1 MYKYLV
7 IKVEIV
13 TLMTTALVIFRCFV
27 HRLLCALRHSPKKR
41 TVLPAAA
48 LAVTLIMTFAVAG
61 GLGGI
66 GAATPHASQP
76 WQAGEQNPISYLPAG
91 DAWQIPDLAISA
103 LLPRYASAQVQDDT
117 PPTFVSSE
125 LDSETGALTITFS
138 EDIDATP
145 NTRIDPGKIHIRES
159 NHRTGG
165 VTLTAA
171 ELVTTADGAT
181 ISFTLNVAHLLTVA
195 ELDDPKLAIDLGA
208 VQDTSGNIIEGAFDV
223 SAAAH
228 VRKHSVKSEVSA
240 PTDVEFSND
249 GTKMFVVD
257 DNGGAVIPYALDKAF
272 NLTNV
277 SPLNDTFS
285 LSPHNPDPQ
294 SLEFS
299 NDGTKMFV
307 VGTSGNVTGYA
318 LSTAFDVSTATY
330 VSTFNVK
337 SVDALPQG
345 LAFSN
350 DGTKMFIVGKIDK
363 HVHGYTLFTAF
374 DVSTAVPAESF
385 SVRSQAPDPFDA
397 EFSND
402 GTKMFV
408 IDKERDDVHEYTLS
422 TAFDV
427 STTTPAD
434 AFSVASEGASPRGV
448 AFSNDGTKM
457 FVVGSS
463 SLSVNEYA
471 LSSTYPLDVVSNTV
485 PAEDHFVTTW
495 STDAANG
502 DVTIPV
508 YSGPTYYYTVIWGD
522 GTNSTGVTGDA
533 THTYVEAGD
542 YQVRIYGTF
551 PGIHLNGHGHASKLA
566 SIDQWGSSRWVSME
580 SAFSGAS
587 SMEYAATD
595 APDLSGVTNMNS
607 TFSGA
612 STFNGDLSDWNVLQ
626 VTDMSYMFANAG
638 DFDGNISN
646 WNVSQ
651 VTDMSYM
658 FISARTFDGNISNWN
673 VSQVTDMSNM
683 FSSASNFN
691 QPLNGWDVSAVTTM
705 SHMFF
710 SASAFDLPLNDWNV
724 SSVTDMSNMFYFAFN
739 FNKPLNNW
747 NVSAVTTM
755 SNMFGNAIA
764 FEQNL
769 GNWYVVANDTSI
781 ARDDVPGV
789 VAELSAQNARLDG
802 HSPTYGKGTG
812 SDWEYFEITGDDG
825 NLLNMTSVDTKGT
838 YYVNVTASSPNIFG
852 NDNSWHTVKITVIGD
867 TGPPVPVLTTDA
879 VMPTDDDSITVSVDF
894 GKAINA
900 TTFAISDLFVTGGTA
915 SDLTHLSDNRTFT
928 FTLTP
933 DTAGQVDIYIPAGS
947 ITDLAGN
954 ANAISN
960 TLQIAIA
967 PGLEWFVTTWN
978 TGTDGEG
985 VTLPLDGTGITIDWG
1000 DGNISTGI
1008 SVTET
1013 HIYADAGNHTVSIS
1027 GGLERII
1034 LNNTASASKLI
1045 SIDQWG
1051 STQWTSMKDAF
1062 NGAANM
1068 VYKATDVPDLLG
1080 VQDMSGMFENASSF
1094 NGTIGSW
1101 NVSQVTDMS
1110 SMFSGASAFNQPL
1123 NGWNVL
1129 QVTDMGSMFSGA
1141 SKFNQL
1147 LNGWNVSQVTDMS
1160 SMFSGASAFNQPL
1173 NGWNVSQ
1180 VTDMGSMFSG
1190 ASEFNQLLN
1199 GWNVSQVTDMSS
1211 MFSGASSLHQNLG
1224 PWYITLDSTT
1234 IARSS
1239 VPNVV
1244 DTISPQNSYLNRT
1257 APGYAIGTGGD
1268 SGLFEIV
1275 NGDQLNMA
1283 SVGPKSAYT
1292 VNVTASGG
1300 ALGAGNHYRMVDI
1313 TVTGTRDSTG
1323 DFVTT
1328 WRTYGN
1334 DEMVTIP
1341 VYSGLT
1347 YDYTVIWGDG
1357 SADTG
1362 VIGVATHT
1370 YAVEG
1375 DHKVS
1380 IYGTFPGIHLD
1391 DHGDAYKLVLIDQ
1404 WGSNRWAS
1412 MESAFKG
1419 ASDMRYEATDA
1430 PDLSGV
1436 TDMNS
1441 MFSGARTFD
1450 GDLSNWDVS
1459 QATDMNHMFHD
1470 AATFNGDISS
1480 WNVSQVINMNRML
1493 SGAAAFDRPLSDW
1506 NVSQV
1511 TDMGDMF
1518 SYAAAFDRPLSD
1530 WDVSSVTDMS
1540 FMFYSA
1546 ASFNSDLSRWNVSA
1560 VTDMSD
1566 MFDGAN
1572 AFGQN
1577 LGNWYV
1583 VANATSVARDDVPG
1597 VVAELSAQNAQLD
1610 VYSLTYGNGTGGD
1623 WEYFEITGDDGN
1635 LLNMTSAST
1644 KGTYYVN
1651 VTAGGTGVFSDGNN
1665 WRVLEITVI
1674 GQANTVPSVNAGP
1687 DQTVGEGDT
1696 VTLSGTATYPDED
1709 DSGVSYTW
1717 SAPSD
1722 SEITFDDSASAS
1734 TTFTAPAV
1742 TADTTFTLTLTASD
1756 GTDPGTD
1763 TVDVTVKDT
1772 SGAFITTWSTGNI
1785 GGTVSIPVYSD
1796 PDLTYD
1802 YTVIWGDGSADT
1814 GVTGVATHTYAVAG
1828 DHKVSIYGTFPGIHL
1843 DGHVDASN
1851 LASIDQWG
1859 SNRWASMESAF
1870 KGASDMRYEATD
1882 APDLSGVTDMNS
1894 MFSGARTF
1902 DGDLSNWNVSQVTDM
1917 NHMFHNAATFNGD
1930 ISPWNVSQVNDMNSM
1945 FSGAASFNDDI
1956 SSWSVLQVT
1965 DMGNMF
1971 NKASAFDRPLNDW
1984 DVSSV
1989 TDMSGM
1995 FSAAESFNSDLSSW
2009 NVSAVTDMSA
2019 MFDGA
2024 NAFEQN
2030 LGNWYVVANA
2040 TSIAR
2045 DDVPGVV
2052 AELSTQNAQLDVYS
2066 LTYGN
2071 GTGGDWE
2078 YFEITGDDGNLL
2090 NMTSASTKG
2099 TYYVNVTAG
2108 GTGVFSDGNN
2118 WRVLEITVIGQANT
2132 VPSVNAGPDQTV
2144 GEGDTVTLSGTATY
2158 PDEDDSGVSYTWSAP
2173 SDSEITFDDS
2183 ASASTTFTA
2192 PAVTADTTFTL
2203 TLTAFNGTTS
2213 GEDMVDVTVKE
2224 TSEAFITTWRIN
2236 AGDILAIPV
2245 HSDPNLAYDYTV
2257 IWGDGSINTG
2267 VTSYIDHT
2275 YAAAGSYK
2283 VSIYGT
2289 FPRIHLDAY
2298 GDAYK
2303 LVSIDQWGSNR
2314 WASME
2319 SAFKG
2324 ASDMRYEATDA
2335 PDLSGVTDMNSMFSG
2350 ARTFDGDLSGWDVS
2364 GVTDMANMFLDTRA
2378 FDGDLSGWNV
2388 SSVTDMSY
2396 MFHRATAFDQDLNNW
2411 NVSSVT
2417 NMSNMFRSA
2426 SDFNRDLNNWNVS
2439 SVTDMSRMFQNAHD
2453 FNDDISSWNV
2463 SKVTDMS
2470 RMFQGATAFNDDI
2483 SGWNVSKV
2491 TDMSSM
2497 FQDATA
2503 FSHDLNSWNTSS
2515 VTNMSYMF
2523 NKASAFNGNISSWDV
2538 SSVTTTSS
2546 MFFVSR
2552 TFNQDLNSWNV
2563 SSVTDMSRMFQG
2575 AYVFNGDIS
2584 SWNVSK
2590 VTYMSNMFL
2599 NAHVFN
2605 GTLSSWNVSSV
2616 TDMSQ
2621 MFLNARAFNQDLNSW
2636 NVSSVTTMP
2645 QMFQGTRVFNGDI
2658 SDWNVSSVLDM
2669 SQMFDSA
2676 DSFEQ
2681 NLGNWYVVANATSIA
2696 SADIPG
2702 VVAEISAQNSKLD
2715 EHAPTYRI
2723 VGNPDSEFFEIVGG
2737 NQLNMTS
2744 AGAKSS
2750 YMVNVTASGLNVFE
2764 DGNNWRVL
2772 EITVIGQANVA
2783 PALDFIG
2790 TQGGY
2795 ELSLIT
2801 FTANATDGNS
2811 GDTLTFSLDAGAP
2824 EGASMNSTTG
2834 VFTWTPT
2841 ETQDGLH
2848 TITVRVRD
2856 GASADAAVVLNVTV
2870 SEANTNP
2877 VLESIDP
2884 QSVNR
2889 PLELTFTAS
2898 ATDDDVIGGKADALT
2913 FSLDTGAPEGA
2924 SMNST
2929 SGVFTWTPAANHVGN
2944 HTVTVRVSDN
2954 LNATNSKDVLITVTE
2969 SNVAPALDFIGTQ
2982 GGYELSLITF
2992 TANATDG
2999 NSGDTLTFSLDAG
3012 APEGASMNSTTGVFT
3027 WTPTE
3032 TQDGLHTITVRVRD
3046 GASADAAVDVT
3057 VTVSEVNA
3065 LPTAEAGTYSPHGE
3079 GMTVTLSSSGST
3091 DLDIINHAP
3100 DSLTYLWHQTGSG
3113 RTVTLSGAN
3122 TTSPTFESLTVFQ
3135 NTTLTFELTVT
3146 DGAGTTGTDTATVLI
3161 TDDVNE
3167 LPDAEAG
3174 LDKTVDERVIIVTLN
3189 GTGSHD
3195 DNPADSLSY
3204 RWSQTGGTP
3213 AVVLLNNNTDRASF
3227 ETPAVAADQSL
3238 RFTLNVTDSRGGSD
3252 TDEVVITVLDSASN
3266 APVADIAGGSMDV
3279 DENTPVTLNGSGSYD
3294 PNGDAL
3300 TYRWSQTGGTPDVGL
3315 SPANDTASFTTPVVK
3330 QDTQLTF
3337 TLTVNDGNEE
3347 GDASVTITVNNNES
3361 DYPVA
3366 VVTGPLEADEN
3377 SIITLNGLRSSDPN
3391 GDTLTYLWTAP
3402 QGITLSNATAPA
3414 PTFTAPQVV
3423 QPEDLEFELTVRD
3436 TDGNQN
3442 GATLA
3447 VRVLNSVNE
3456 PPDAVV
3462 TGPPDVGENVII
3474 TLNGS
3479 NSTDPNG
3486 DDLSYEWEYL
3496 TGTPVLALSGVN
3508 TSSLEFETPNVHGTV
3523 DLEFR
3528 LTVTDLHG
3536 DSDTADLTVTLQ
3548 DNLSNIPVSV
3558 PGSNMTVAN
3567 GALVVLNGSRSYDP
3581 NDDAISYK
3589 WAQIR
3594 GPDVALLNPDF
3605 AVTKFQAPNVRTDA
3619 TMEFSLKVTDVDG
3632 SSVDT
3637 VSVAVQN
3644 LQPSTSSSSRSSA
3657 PPPAITLGS
3666 QGHPDTPGTIPS
3678 GPLQP
3683 VPADNTSAFP
3693 LVIDG
3698 NGYALHSDTIT
3709 IVPTSVTAGRPV
3721 TITATIYDPLP
3732 ILYFGI
3738 YLHLPGQ
3745 TISYL
3750 QSDTQVEYNS
3760 GKIRVTDPGGLLR
3773 DTSITISGD
3782 PDNPSKK
3789 IVTLTSTFT
3798 ESMGNTNMVIRTWN
3812 TDRQS
3817 SEVRIFNALAVVVP
3831 DAADPEPDA
3840 ADPEPDTVD
3849 SEHVLI
3855 PGTADPDPAAD
3866 SETAGHHTLA
3876 IRMWSGFE
3884 PESITDDQLL
3894 DSLGLDYR
3902 GANIPDWVM
3911 TELGPLVVKKWITLD
3926 EFMTALQYVLE
3937 HNT

>member
-13 TLMTTALVIFRCFV
+13 TLMTTAPVIFRCFV
-27 HRLLCALRHSPKKR
+27 HRSLCTLRHSPKKR
-41 TVLPAAA
+41 TVLPATA
-48 LAVTLIMTFAVAG
+48 LVATLIMMFAVAG

-76 WQAGEQNPISYLPAG
+76 WQAGEQNPMLYLPAG
-91 DAWQIPDLAISA
+91 DAWPIPDLAISA

-145 NTRIDPGKIHIRES
+145 NTRIDPDKIHIRES
-159 NHRTGG
+159 NHHTGG

-181 ISFTLNVAHLLTVA
+181 ISFTLNVVQLLIVA

-208 VQDTSGNIIEGAFDV
+208 VQDPSGNIIEGAFDV

-228 VRKHSVKSEVSA
+228 VRKYSVKSEVSA

-350 DGTKMFIVGKIDK
+350 NGTKMFIVGKIDK

-374 DVSTAVPAESF
+374 DVSTAVLAESF
-385 SVRSQAPDPFDA
+385 SVRSQAPDPFDV

-427 STTTPAD
+427 STATPAD

-508 YSGPTYYYTVIWGD
+508 YSGQTYYYTVIWGD
-522 GTNSTGVTGDA
+522 DTNSTGVTGDA
-533 THTYVEAGD
+533 SHTYAEAGNH
-542 YQVRIYGTF
+542 QVRIYGTF
-551 PGIHLNGHGHASKLA
+551 PGIHLDGHGHASKLA

-595 APDLSGVTNMNS
+595 APDLSGVT
-607 TFSGA
+607 
-612 STFNGDLSDWNVLQ
+612 
-626 VTDMSYMFANAG
+626 DMSSMFAG
-638 DFDGNISN
+638 
-646 WNVSQ
+646 
-651 VTDMSYM
+651 
-658 FISARTFDGNISNWN
+658 ARTFDGNISNWN
-673 VSQVTDMSNM
+673 VSQVTDMSSMFAGARTFDGNISNWNVSQVTDMSSMFAGAGAFDGNISNWNVSQVTDMSYM

-705 SHMFF
+705 SSMFSSTPF
-710 SASAFDLPLNDWNV
+710 NQHLNDWNV
-724 SSVTDMSNMFYFAFN
+724 SSVTDMSDMFYFDFN
-739 FNKPLNNW
+739 FDKPLNNW
-747 NVSAVTTM
+747 NVSAVTDM
-755 SNMFGNAIA
+755 SNMFKFAIG
-764 FEQNL
+764 FDQNL
-769 GNWYVVANDTSI
+769 GNWYVVANATSI

-812 SDWEYFEITGDDG
+812 SDWEYFEITGDDD
-825 NLLNMTSVDTKGT
+825 NLLNMTSADTKGT

-879 VMPTDDDSITVSVDF
+879 VMPTDDDSVTVSVDF

-900 TTFAISDLFVTGGTA
+900 ATFAVSDLFVTGGTA
-915 SDLTHLSDNRTFT
+915 SDLVHLSDNRTFA

-933 DTAGQVDIYIPAGS
+933 DTAGQITVYIPAGS
-947 ITDLAGN
+947 ITDLAAN

-978 TGTDGEG
+978 TGTGSETI
-985 VTLPLDGTGITIDWG
+985 TLPLDGTGITIDWG
-1000 DGNISTGI
+1000 DGDTATGI

-1045 SIDQWG
+1045 SIDRWG

-1068 VYKATDVPDLLG
+1068 VYKATDVPDLSG

-1110 SMFSGASAFNQPL
+1110 YMFSGASAFNQPL

-1129 QVTDMGSMFSGA
+1129 QVTDMSSMFSGA

-1160 SMFSGASAFNQPL
+1160 SMFSGASTFNQPLNGWNVLQVTDMSSMFSGASKFNQPL

-1180 VTDMGSMFSG
+1180 V
-1190 ASEFNQLLN
+1190 A
-1199 GWNVSQVTDMSS
+1199 DMSS
-1211 MFSGASSLHQNLG
+1211 MLSSASSFHQNLG

-1239 VPNVV
+1239 VPNVAG
-1244 DTISPQNSYLNRT
+1244 TISPQNSYLNRT

-1334 DEMVTIP
+1334 NEMVTIP

-1362 VIGVATHT
+1362 VAGVATHT
-1370 YAVEG
+1370 YAVAG

-1412 MESAFKG
+1412 MESAFKD
-1419 ASDMRYEATDA
+1419 ASNMRYEATDA
-1430 PDLSGV
+1430 PDLSEV

-1441 MFSGARTFD
+1441 MFSDARTFD

-1459 QATDMNHMFHD
+1459 QVTDMNHMFHNAD
-1470 AATFNGDISS
+1470 TFNGDISS
-1480 WNVSQVINMNRML
+1480 WNVSQVINMNRMF
-1493 SGAAAFDRPLSDW
+1493 SGAAAFDWPLSDW

-1518 SYAAAFDRPLSD
+1518 SNAAAFDRPLSD

-1572 AFGQN
+1572 AFEQN

-1623 WEYFEITGDDGN
+1623 WEYFEITGDGGD

-1651 VTAGGTGVFSDGNN
+1651 VTALGTGVFESGNN
-1665 WRVLEITVI
+1665 WRELEITVI

-1687 DQTVGEGDT
+1687 DQTVGKNDT
-1696 VTLSGTATYPDED
+1696 VTLSGTATDPDEG
-1709 DSGVSYTW
+1709 DSVVLYMW

-1722 SEITFDDSASAS
+1722 SGITFDDSASAS

-1796 PDLTYD
+1796 PNLTYN
-1802 YTVIWGDGSADT
+1802 YTVIWGDGNADT
-1814 GVTGVATHTYAVAG
+1814 GVTGVASHTYAATG

-1843 DGHVDASN
+1843 DGHGDASN

-1870 KGASDMRYEATD
+1870 KGASNMRYEATD

-1917 NHMFHNAATFNGD
+1917 NHMFHNATTFNGD
-1930 ISPWNVSQVNDMNSM
+1930 ISSWNVSQVTDMSSM

-1971 NKASAFDRPLNDW
+1971 SEASVFNRSLNDW
-1984 DVSSV
+1984 NVSSV

-1995 FSAAESFNSDLSSW
+1995 FSVAASFNGDLSSW
-2009 NVSAVTDMSA
+2009 NVSAVTDMSN

-2108 GTGVFSDGNN
+2108 GADVFSDGNN
-2118 WRVLEITVIGQANT
+2118 WRELEITVIGQANT

-2144 GEGDTVTLSGTATY
+2144 GEGDTVTLSGTATD

-2183 ASASTTFTA
+2183 ASISTTFTA

-2203 TLTAFNGTTS
+2203 TLTTFNGTTS
-2213 GEDMVDVTVKE
+2213 GEDTVDVTVKE
-2224 TSEAFITTWRIN
+2224 TSGAFITTWGIN

-2245 HSDPNLAYDYTV
+2245 HSDPNLTYDYTV

-2314 WASME
+2314 WASMA
-2319 SAFKG
+2319 SAFAG
-2324 ASDMRYEATDA
+2324 ASDMIYEATDA

-2364 GVTDMANMFLDTRA
+2364 QVTDMANMFLDTRA
-2378 FDGDLSGWNV
+2378 FDGDISGWNV

-2470 RMFQGATAFNDDI
+2470 RMFQGATAFNGDI

-2737 NQLNMTS
+2737 NQLNMIS

-2824 EGASMNSTTG
+2824 DGASMNSTTG

-2841 ETQDGLH
+2841 ETQDGNH
-2848 TITVRVRD
+2848 TITVRC
-2856 GASADAAVVLNVTV
+2856 ATV
-2870 SEANTNP
+2870 
-2877 VLESIDP
+2877 
-2884 QSVNR
+2884 
-2889 PLELTFTAS
+2889 
-2898 ATDDDVIGGKADALT
+2898 
-2913 FSLDTGAPEGA
+2913 
-2924 SMNST
+2924 
-2929 SGVFTWTPAANHVGN
+2929 
-2944 HTVTVRVSDN
+2944 
-2954 LNATNSKDVLITVTE
+2954 
-2969 SNVAPALDFIGTQ
+2969 PALMPPW
-2982 GGYELSLITF
+2982 
-2992 TANATDG
+2992 
-2999 NSGDTLTFSLDAG
+2999 FS
-3012 APEGASMNSTTGVFT
+3012 M
-3027 WTPTE
+3027 
-3032 TQDGLHTITVRVRD
+3032 
-3046 GASADAAVDVT
+3046 
-3057 VTVSEVNA
+3057 
-3065 LPTAEAGTYSPHGE
+3065 
-3079 GMTVTLSSSGST
+3079 
-3091 DLDIINHAP
+3091 
-3100 DSLTYLWHQTGSG
+3100 
-3113 RTVTLSGAN
+3113 
-3122 TTSPTFESLTVFQ
+3122 
-3135 NTTLTFELTVT
+3135 
-3146 DGAGTTGTDTATVLI
+3146 
-3161 TDDVNE
+3161 
-3167 LPDAEAG
+3167 
-3174 LDKTVDERVIIVTLN
+3174 
-3189 GTGSHD
+3189 
-3195 DNPADSLSY
+3195 
-3204 RWSQTGGTP
+3204 
-3213 AVVLLNNNTDRASF
+3213 
-3227 ETPAVAADQSL
+3227 
-3238 RFTLNVTDSRGGSD
+3238 
-3252 TDEVVITVLDSASN
+3252 
-3266 APVADIAGGSMDV
+3266 
-3279 DENTPVTLNGSGSYD
+3279 
-3294 PNGDAL
+3294 
-3300 TYRWSQTGGTPDVGL
+3300 
-3315 SPANDTASFTTPVVK
+3315 
-3330 QDTQLTF
+3330 
-3337 TLTVNDGNEE
+3337 
-3347 GDASVTITVNNNES
+3347 
-3361 DYPVA
+3361 
-3366 VVTGPLEADEN
+3366 
-3377 SIITLNGLRSSDPN
+3377 
-3391 GDTLTYLWTAP
+3391 
-3402 QGITLSNATAPA
+3402 
-3414 PTFTAPQVV
+3414 
-3423 QPEDLEFELTVRD
+3423 
-3436 TDGNQN
+3436 
-3442 GATLA
+3442 
-3447 VRVLNSVNE
+3447 
-3456 PPDAVV
+3456 
-3462 TGPPDVGENVII
+3462 
-3474 TLNGS
+3474 
-3479 NSTDPNG
+3479 
-3486 DDLSYEWEYL
+3486 
-3496 TGTPVLALSGVN
+3496 
-3508 TSSLEFETPNVHGTV
+3508 
-3523 DLEFR
+3523 
-3528 LTVTDLHG
+3528 
-3536 DSDTADLTVTLQ
+3536 
-3548 DNLSNIPVSV
+3548 
-3558 PGSNMTVAN
+3558 
-3567 GALVVLNGSRSYDP
+3567 
-3581 NDDAISYK
+3581 
-3589 WAQIR
+3589 
-3594 GPDVALLNPDF
+3594 
-3605 AVTKFQAPNVRTDA
+3605 
-3619 TMEFSLKVTDVDG
+3619 
-3632 SSVDT
+3632 
-3637 VSVAVQN
+3637 
-3644 LQPSTSSSSRSSA
+3644 
-3657 PPPAITLGS
+3657 
-3666 QGHPDTPGTIPS
+3666 
-3678 GPLQP
+3678 
-3683 VPADNTSAFP
+3683 
-3693 LVIDG
+3693 
-3698 NGYALHSDTIT
+3698 
-3709 IVPTSVTAGRPV
+3709 
-3721 TITATIYDPLP
+3721 
-3732 ILYFGI
+3732 
-3738 YLHLPGQ
+3738 
-3745 TISYL
+3745 
-3750 QSDTQVEYNS
+3750 
-3760 GKIRVTDPGGLLR
+3760 
-3773 DTSITISGD
+3773 
-3782 PDNPSKK
+3782 
-3789 IVTLTSTFT
+3789 
-3798 ESMGNTNMVIRTWN
+3798 
-3812 TDRQS
+3812 
-3817 SEVRIFNALAVVVP
+3817 
-3831 DAADPEPDA
+3831 
-3840 ADPEPDTVD
+3840 
-3849 SEHVLI
+3849 
-3855 PGTADPDPAAD
+3855 
-3866 SETAGHHTLA
+3866 
-3876 IRMWSGFE
+3876 
-3884 PESITDDQLL
+3884 
-3894 DSLGLDYR
+3894 
-3902 GANIPDWVM
+3902 
-3911 TELGPLVVKKWITLD
+3911 
-3926 EFMTALQYVLE
+3926 
-3937 HNT
+3937 

>member
-48 LAVTLIMTFAVAG
+48 LVVTLIMMFAVAG

-91 DAWQIPDLAISA
+91 DAWPIPDLTVSA
-103 LLPRYASAQVQDDT
+103 LLPRYAFAQVQDDT

-145 NTRIDPGKIHIRES
+145 NTRIVPDKIHIRES
-159 NHRTGG
+159 NHHTGG

-171 ELVTTADGAT
+171 ELVTAADGAT
-181 ISFTLNVAHLLTVA
+181 ISFTLNVAQLLIVA

-208 VQDTSGNIIEGAFDV
+208 VQDPSGNIIEGAFDV

-228 VRKHSVKSEVSA
+228 VRKYSVKSEVSA

-330 VSTFNVK
+330 VNAFNVK

-363 HVHGYTLFTAF
+363 LVYAYTLSTAF

-427 STTTPAD
+427 STATPAD

-508 YSGPTYYYTVIWGD
+508 YSGQTYYYTVIWGD
-522 GTNSTGVTGDA
+522 DTNSTGVTGDA
-533 THTYVEAGD
+533 SHTYAEAGNH
-542 YQVRIYGTF
+542 QVRIYGTF
-551 PGIHLNGHGHASKLA
+551 PGIHLDGHGHASKLT

-580 SAFSGAS
+580 SAFKGAS
-587 SMEYAATD
+587 LMGYAATD

-607 TFSGA
+607 MFSGA
-612 STFNGDLSDWNVLQ
+612 RTFDGDLSDWNVSQ

-658 FISARTFDGNISNWN
+658 FATAGAFDGNISNWN

-724 SSVTDMSNMFYFAFN
+724 SSVTDMSDMFHFAFS

-747 NVSAVTTM
+747 NVSAVTAM
-755 SNMFGNAIA
+755 PGMFGNAIA

-769 GNWYVVANDTSI
+769 GNWYVVANATSI

-867 TGPPVPVLTTDA
+867 TGPPVPILTTDA

-900 TTFAISDLFVTGGTA
+900 TTFAISDLSVTGGTA
-915 SDLTHLSDNRTFT
+915 SDLTHLSDNHTFT

-933 DTAGQVDIYIPAGS
+933 DTAGQITVYIPAGS

-978 TGTDGEG
+978 TDTDSEAI
-985 VTLPLDGTGITIDWG
+985 TLQLDGTGITIDWG
-1000 DGNISTGI
+1000 DGNIATGI

-1068 VYKATDVPDLLG
+1068 VYKATDVPDLSG

-1110 SMFSGASAFNQPL
+1110 YMFSGASAFNQPL

-1129 QVTDMGSMFSGA
+1129 QVTDMSSMFSGA

-1160 SMFSGASAFNQPL
+1160 SMLSGASTFNQPL

-1180 VTDMGSMFSG
+1180 VTDM
-1190 ASEFNQLLN
+1190 
-1199 GWNVSQVTDMSS
+1199 SS
-1211 MFSGASSLHQNLG
+1211 MLSGASSFHQNLG

-1239 VPNVV
+1239 VPNVAG
-1244 DTISPQNSYLNRT
+1244 TISPQNSYLNRT
-1257 APGYAIGTGGD
+1257 APSYAIGAGGD

-1283 SVGPKSAYT
+1283 SVGPKSTYT
-1292 VNVTASGG
+1292 INVTASGG

-1334 DEMVTIP
+1334 NEMVTIP

-1362 VIGVATHT
+1362 VAGVATHT
-1370 YAVEG
+1370 YAVAG

-1391 DHGDAYKLVLIDQ
+1391 AYGDAYKLVLIDQ

-1412 MESAFKG
+1412 MESAFKD
-1419 ASDMRYEATDA
+1419 ASNMRYEATDA

-1450 GDLSNWDVS
+1450 GDLSNWNVS
-1459 QATDMNHMFHD
+1459 QVTDMNHMFHNAD
-1470 AATFNGDISS
+1470 TFNGDISS
-1480 WNVSQVINMNRML
+1480 WDVSQVINMNRML
-1493 SGAAAFDRPLSDW
+1493 SGAAAFDWPLSDW

-1623 WEYFEITGDDGN
+1623 WEYFEITGDGGD

-1651 VTAGGTGVFSDGNN
+1651 VTAGGTGVFESGNN
-1665 WRVLEITVI
+1665 WRELEITVI

-1687 DQTVGEGDT
+1687 DQTVGKNDT
-1696 VTLSGTATYPDED
+1696 VTLSGTATDPDED
-1709 DSGVSYTW
+1709 DSVVLYMW

-1722 SEITFDDSASAS
+1722 SGITLDDSASAS

-1814 GVTGVATHTYAVAG
+1814 GVTGVASHTYAVAG
-1828 DHKVSIYGTFPGIHL
+1828 DHKVSIYGTFP
-1843 DGHVDASN
+1843 
-1851 LASIDQWG
+1851 
-1859 SNRWASMESAF
+1859 
-1870 KGASDMRYEATD
+1870 
-1882 APDLSGVTDMNS
+1882 
-1894 MFSGARTF
+1894 
-1902 DGDLSNWNVSQVTDM
+1902 
-1917 NHMFHNAATFNGD
+1917 
-1930 ISPWNVSQVNDMNSM
+1930 
-1945 FSGAASFNDDI
+1945 
-1956 SSWSVLQVT
+1956 
-1965 DMGNMF
+1965 
-1971 NKASAFDRPLNDW
+1971 
-1984 DVSSV
+1984 
-1989 TDMSGM
+1989 
-1995 FSAAESFNSDLSSW
+1995 
-2009 NVSAVTDMSA
+2009 
-2019 MFDGA
+2019 
-2024 NAFEQN
+2024 
-2030 LGNWYVVANA
+2030 
-2040 TSIAR
+2040 
-2045 DDVPGVV
+2045 
-2052 AELSTQNAQLDVYS
+2052 
-2066 LTYGN
+2066 
-2071 GTGGDWE
+2071 
-2078 YFEITGDDGNLL
+2078 
-2090 NMTSASTKG
+2090 
-2099 TYYVNVTAG
+2099 
-2108 GTGVFSDGNN
+2108 
-2118 WRVLEITVIGQANT
+2118 
-2132 VPSVNAGPDQTV
+2132 
-2144 GEGDTVTLSGTATY
+2144 
-2158 PDEDDSGVSYTWSAP
+2158 
-2173 SDSEITFDDS
+2173 
-2183 ASASTTFTA
+2183 
-2192 PAVTADTTFTL
+2192 
-2203 TLTAFNGTTS
+2203 
-2213 GEDMVDVTVKE
+2213 
-2224 TSEAFITTWRIN
+2224 
-2236 AGDILAIPV
+2236 
-2245 HSDPNLAYDYTV
+2245 
-2257 IWGDGSINTG
+2257 
-2267 VTSYIDHT
+2267 
-2275 YAAAGSYK
+2275 
-2283 VSIYGT
+2283 
-2289 FPRIHLDAY
+2289 
-2298 GDAYK
+2298 
-2303 LVSIDQWGSNR
+2303 
-2314 WASME
+2314 
-2319 SAFKG
+2319 
-2324 ASDMRYEATDA
+2324 
-2335 PDLSGVTDMNSMFSG
+2335 
-2350 ARTFDGDLSGWDVS
+2350 
-2364 GVTDMANMFLDTRA
+2364 
-2378 FDGDLSGWNV
+2378 
-2388 SSVTDMSY
+2388 
-2396 MFHRATAFDQDLNNW
+2396 
-2411 NVSSVT
+2411 
-2417 NMSNMFRSA
+2417 
-2426 SDFNRDLNNWNVS
+2426 
-2439 SVTDMSRMFQNAHD
+2439 
-2453 FNDDISSWNV
+2453 
-2463 SKVTDMS
+2463 
-2470 RMFQGATAFNDDI
+2470 
-2483 SGWNVSKV
+2483 
-2491 TDMSSM
+2491 
-2497 FQDATA
+2497 
-2503 FSHDLNSWNTSS
+2503 WNT
-2515 VTNMSYMF
+2515 
-2523 NKASAFNGNISSWDV
+2523 
-2538 SSVTTTSS
+2538 
-2546 MFFVSR
+2546 
-2552 TFNQDLNSWNV
+2552 
-2563 SSVTDMSRMFQG
+2563 
-2575 AYVFNGDIS
+2575 
-2584 SWNVSK
+2584 
-2590 VTYMSNMFL
+2590 
-2599 NAHVFN
+2599 
-2605 GTLSSWNVSSV
+2605 
-2616 TDMSQ
+2616 
-2621 MFLNARAFNQDLNSW
+2621 
-2636 NVSSVTTMP
+2636 P
-2645 QMFQGTRVFNGDI
+2645 
-2658 SDWNVSSVLDM
+2658 
-2669 SQMFDSA
+2669 
-2676 DSFEQ
+2676 
-2681 NLGNWYVVANATSIA
+2681 
-2696 SADIPG
+2696 
-2702 VVAEISAQNSKLD
+2702 
-2715 EHAPTYRI
+2715 
-2723 VGNPDSEFFEIVGG
+2723 
-2737 NQLNMTS
+2737 
-2744 AGAKSS
+2744 
-2750 YMVNVTASGLNVFE
+2750 
-2764 DGNNWRVL
+2764 
-2772 EITVIGQANVA
+2772 
-2783 PALDFIG
+2783 
-2790 TQGGY
+2790 
-2795 ELSLIT
+2795 
-2801 FTANATDGNS
+2801 
-2811 GDTLTFSLDAGAP
+2811 
-2824 EGASMNSTTG
+2824 
-2834 VFTWTPT
+2834 
-2841 ETQDGLH
+2841 
-2848 TITVRVRD
+2848 
-2856 GASADAAVVLNVTV
+2856 
-2870 SEANTNP
+2870 
-2877 VLESIDP
+2877 
-2884 QSVNR
+2884 
-2889 PLELTFTAS
+2889 
-2898 ATDDDVIGGKADALT
+2898 
-2913 FSLDTGAPEGA
+2913 
-2924 SMNST
+2924 
-2929 SGVFTWTPAANHVGN
+2929 
-2944 HTVTVRVSDN
+2944 
-2954 LNATNSKDVLITVTE
+2954 
-2969 SNVAPALDFIGTQ
+2969 
-2982 GGYELSLITF
+2982 
-2992 TANATDG
+2992 
-2999 NSGDTLTFSLDAG
+2999 
-3012 APEGASMNSTTGVFT
+3012 
-3027 WTPTE
+3027 
-3032 TQDGLHTITVRVRD
+3032 
-3046 GASADAAVDVT
+3046 
-3057 VTVSEVNA
+3057 
-3065 LPTAEAGTYSPHGE
+3065 
-3079 GMTVTLSSSGST
+3079 
-3091 DLDIINHAP
+3091 
-3100 DSLTYLWHQTGSG
+3100 
-3113 RTVTLSGAN
+3113 
-3122 TTSPTFESLTVFQ
+3122 
-3135 NTTLTFELTVT
+3135 
-3146 DGAGTTGTDTATVLI
+3146 
-3161 TDDVNE
+3161 
-3167 LPDAEAG
+3167 
-3174 LDKTVDERVIIVTLN
+3174 
-3189 GTGSHD
+3189 
-3195 DNPADSLSY
+3195 
-3204 RWSQTGGTP
+3204 
-3213 AVVLLNNNTDRASF
+3213 
-3227 ETPAVAADQSL
+3227 
-3238 RFTLNVTDSRGGSD
+3238 
-3252 TDEVVITVLDSASN
+3252 
-3266 APVADIAGGSMDV
+3266 
-3279 DENTPVTLNGSGSYD
+3279 
-3294 PNGDAL
+3294 
-3300 TYRWSQTGGTPDVGL
+3300 
-3315 SPANDTASFTTPVVK
+3315 
-3330 QDTQLTF
+3330 
-3337 TLTVNDGNEE
+3337 
-3347 GDASVTITVNNNES
+3347 
-3361 DYPVA
+3361 
-3366 VVTGPLEADEN
+3366 
-3377 SIITLNGLRSSDPN
+3377 
-3391 GDTLTYLWTAP
+3391 
-3402 QGITLSNATAPA
+3402 
-3414 PTFTAPQVV
+3414 
-3423 QPEDLEFELTVRD
+3423 
-3436 TDGNQN
+3436 
-3442 GATLA
+3442 
-3447 VRVLNSVNE
+3447 
-3456 PPDAVV
+3456 
-3462 TGPPDVGENVII
+3462 
-3474 TLNGS
+3474 
-3479 NSTDPNG
+3479 
-3486 DDLSYEWEYL
+3486 
-3496 TGTPVLALSGVN
+3496 
-3508 TSSLEFETPNVHGTV
+3508 
-3523 DLEFR
+3523 
-3528 LTVTDLHG
+3528 
-3536 DSDTADLTVTLQ
+3536 
-3548 DNLSNIPVSV
+3548 
-3558 PGSNMTVAN
+3558 
-3567 GALVVLNGSRSYDP
+3567 
-3581 NDDAISYK
+3581 
-3589 WAQIR
+3589 
-3594 GPDVALLNPDF
+3594 
-3605 AVTKFQAPNVRTDA
+3605 
-3619 TMEFSLKVTDVDG
+3619 
-3632 SSVDT
+3632 
-3637 VSVAVQN
+3637 
-3644 LQPSTSSSSRSSA
+3644 
-3657 PPPAITLGS
+3657 
-3666 QGHPDTPGTIPS
+3666 
-3678 GPLQP
+3678 
-3683 VPADNTSAFP
+3683 
-3693 LVIDG
+3693 
-3698 NGYALHSDTIT
+3698 
-3709 IVPTSVTAGRPV
+3709 
-3721 TITATIYDPLP
+3721 
-3732 ILYFGI
+3732 
-3738 YLHLPGQ
+3738 
-3745 TISYL
+3745 
-3750 QSDTQVEYNS
+3750 
-3760 GKIRVTDPGGLLR
+3760 
-3773 DTSITISGD
+3773 
-3782 PDNPSKK
+3782 
-3789 IVTLTSTFT
+3789 
-3798 ESMGNTNMVIRTWN
+3798 
-3812 TDRQS
+3812 
-3817 SEVRIFNALAVVVP
+3817 
-3831 DAADPEPDA
+3831 
-3840 ADPEPDTVD
+3840 
-3849 SEHVLI
+3849 
-3855 PGTADPDPAAD
+3855 
-3866 SETAGHHTLA
+3866 
-3876 IRMWSGFE
+3876 
-3884 PESITDDQLL
+3884 
-3894 DSLGLDYR
+3894 
-3902 GANIPDWVM
+3902 
-3911 TELGPLVVKKWITLD
+3911 
-3926 EFMTALQYVLE
+3926 
-3937 HNT
+3937 

>member
-13 TLMTTALVIFRCFV
+13 TLMTTAPVIFRCFV
-27 HRLLCALRHSPKKR
+27 HRSLCTLRHSPKKR
-41 TVLPAAA
+41 TVLPATA
-48 LAVTLIMTFAVAG
+48 LVATLIMMFAVAG

-76 WQAGEQNPISYLPAG
+76 WQAGEQNPMLYLPAG
-91 DAWQIPDLAISA
+91 DAWPIPDLAISA

-145 NTRIDPGKIHIRES
+145 NTRIDPDKIHIRES
-159 NHRTGG
+159 NHHTGG

-181 ISFTLNVAHLLTVA
+181 ISFTLNVVQLLIVA

-228 VRKHSVKSEVSA
+228 VRKYSVKSEVSA

-257 DNGGAVIPYALDKAF
+257 DNGGAVIPYALGKAF

-318 LSTAFDVSTATY
+318 LSTAFDVSTAAY
-330 VSTFNVK
+330 VNAFNVK

-374 DVSTAVPAESF
+374 DVSTAVLAESF
-385 SVRSQAPDPFDA
+385 SVRLQAPDPFDA

-427 STTTPAD
+427 STATPAD

-508 YSGPTYYYTVIWGD
+508 YSGQTYYYTVIWGD
-522 GTNSTGVTGDA
+522 DTNSTGVTGDA
-533 THTYVEAGD
+533 SHTYAEAGNH
-542 YQVRIYGTF
+542 QVRIYGTF
-551 PGIHLNGHGHASKLA
+551 PGIHLDGHGHASKLA

-580 SAFSGAS
+580 SAFKGAS
-587 SMEYAATD
+587 LMGYAATD
-595 APDLSGVTNMNS
+595 APDLSGVTNMTS
-607 TFSGA
+607 MFSGA
-612 STFNGDLSDWNVLQ
+612 STFNGDLSDWNVSQ
-626 VTDMSYMFANAG
+626 VTDMSYMFARAST
-638 DFDGNISN
+638 FDGNISN

-658 FISARTFDGNISNWN
+658 FATAGAFDGNISNWN
-673 VSQVTDMSNM
+673 VSQVTDMSYM

-724 SSVTDMSNMFYFAFN
+724 SSVTDMSDMFHFAFS

-747 NVSAVTTM
+747 NVSAVTAM
-755 SNMFGNAIA
+755 PGMFGNAIA

-769 GNWYVVANDTSI
+769 GNWYVVANATSI

-867 TGPPVPVLTTDA
+867 TGPPVPILTTDA

-900 TTFAISDLFVTGGTA
+900 TTFAISDLSVTGGTA
-915 SDLTHLSDNRTFT
+915 SDLTHLSDNHTFT

-933 DTAGQVDIYIPAGS
+933 DTAGQITVYIPAGS

-978 TGTDGEG
+978 TDTDSEAI
-985 VTLPLDGTGITIDWG
+985 TLQLDGTGITIDWG
-1000 DGNISTGI
+1000 DGNIATGI

-1068 VYKATDVPDLLG
+1068 VYKATDVPDLSG

-1129 QVTDMGSMFSGA
+1129 QVTDMSSMFSGA

-1160 SMFSGASAFNQPL
+1160 SMLSGASTFNQPL

-1180 VTDMGSMFSG
+1180 VTDM
-1190 ASEFNQLLN
+1190 
-1199 GWNVSQVTDMSS
+1199 SS
-1211 MFSGASSLHQNLG
+1211 MLSGASSFHQNLG

-1239 VPNVV
+1239 VPNVAG
-1244 DTISPQNSYLNRT
+1244 TISPQNSYLNRT
-1257 APGYAIGTGGD
+1257 APSYAIGAGGD

-1283 SVGPKSAYT
+1283 SVGPKSTYT

-1334 DEMVTIP
+1334 NEMVTIP

-1362 VIGVATHT
+1362 VAGVATHT
-1370 YAVEG
+1370 YAVAG

-1391 DHGDAYKLVLIDQ
+1391 AYGDAYKLVLIDQ

-1412 MESAFKG
+1412 MESAFKD
-1419 ASDMRYEATDA
+1419 ASNMRYEATDA

-1450 GDLSNWDVS
+1450 GDLSNWNVS
-1459 QATDMNHMFHD
+1459 QVTDMNHMFHNAD
-1470 AATFNGDISS
+1470 TFNGDISS
-1480 WNVSQVINMNRML
+1480 WDVSQVINMNRML
-1493 SGAAAFDRPLSDW
+1493 SGAAAFDWPLSDW

-1623 WEYFEITGDDGN
+1623 WEYFEITGDGGD

-1651 VTAGGTGVFSDGNN
+1651 VTAGGTGVFESGNN
-1665 WRVLEITVI
+1665 WRELEITVI

-1687 DQTVGEGDT
+1687 DQTVGKNDT
-1696 VTLSGTATYPDED
+1696 VTLSGTATDPDED
-1709 DSGVSYTW
+1709 DSVVLYMW

-1722 SEITFDDSASAS
+1722 SGITLDDSASAS

-1814 GVTGVATHTYAVAG
+1814 GVTGVASHTYAVAG

-1859 SNRWASMESAF
+1859 TNRWASMESAF
-1870 KGASDMRYEATD
+1870 AGASDMRYGATD

-1930 ISPWNVSQVNDMNSM
+1930 ISSWNVSQVTDMSSM

-1971 NKASAFDRPLNDW
+1971 REASVFNRPLIDW

-1995 FSAAESFNSDLSSW
+1995 FSVAASFNGDLSSW

-2040 TSIAR
+2040 TSVAR

-2052 AELSTQNAQLDVYS
+2052 AELSAQNAQLDVYS

-2078 YFEITGDDGNLL
+2078 YFEITGDGGNLL

-2118 WRVLEITVIGQANT
+2118 WRELEITVIGQANT

-2144 GEGDTVTLSGTATY
+2144 GEGDTVTLSGTATD

-2183 ASASTTFTA
+2183 ASISTTFTA

-2203 TLTAFNGTTS
+2203 TLTTFNGTTS
-2213 GEDMVDVTVKE
+2213 GEDTVDVTVKE
-2224 TSEAFITTWRIN
+2224 TSGAFITTWGIN

-2245 HSDPNLAYDYTV
+2245 HSDPNLTYDYTV

-2314 WASME
+2314 WASMA
-2319 SAFKG
+2319 SAFAG
-2324 ASDMRYEATDA
+2324 ASNMIYEATDA

-2378 FDGDLSGWNV
+2378 FDGDISGWNV

-2470 RMFQGATAFNDDI
+2470 RMFQNAHDFNDDISSWNVSKVTDMSRMFQDAAAFNGDI

-2552 TFNQDLNSWNV
+2552 TFDQDLNSWNV

-2575 AYVFNGDIS
+2575 AYVFNGGIS

-2590 VTYMSNMFL
+2590 VTDMSNMFL
-2599 NAHVFN
+2599 NLSPTSSTAPSPA
-2605 GTLSSWNVSSV
+2605 GTSPQSPTCPRCSSTPAPSTRTSTAGTSPQSPPCPRCSRAPASS
-2616 TDMSQ
+2616 T
-2621 MFLNARAFNQDLNSW
+2621 
-2636 NVSSVTTMP
+2636 
-2645 QMFQGTRVFNGDI
+2645 
-2658 SDWNVSSVLDM
+2658 
-2669 SQMFDSA
+2669 
-2676 DSFEQ
+2676 
-2681 NLGNWYVVANATSIA
+2681 ATS
-2696 SADIPG
+2696 
-2702 VVAEISAQNSKLD
+2702 
-2715 EHAPTYRI
+2715 
-2723 VGNPDSEFFEIVGG
+2723 
-2737 NQLNMTS
+2737 
-2744 AGAKSS
+2744 
-2750 YMVNVTASGLNVFE
+2750 
-2764 DGNNWRVL
+2764 
-2772 EITVIGQANVA
+2772 
-2783 PALDFIG
+2783 
-2790 TQGGY
+2790 
-2795 ELSLIT
+2795 
-2801 FTANATDGNS
+2801 
-2811 GDTLTFSLDAGAP
+2811 
-2824 EGASMNSTTG
+2824 
-2834 VFTWTPT
+2834 
-2841 ETQDGLH
+2841 
-2848 TITVRVRD
+2848 
-2856 GASADAAVVLNVTV
+2856 
-2870 SEANTNP
+2870 
-2877 VLESIDP
+2877 
-2884 QSVNR
+2884 
-2889 PLELTFTAS
+2889 
-2898 ATDDDVIGGKADALT
+2898 
-2913 FSLDTGAPEGA
+2913 
-2924 SMNST
+2924 
-2929 SGVFTWTPAANHVGN
+2929 
-2944 HTVTVRVSDN
+2944 
-2954 LNATNSKDVLITVTE
+2954 
-2969 SNVAPALDFIGTQ
+2969 
-2982 GGYELSLITF
+2982 
-2992 TANATDG
+2992 
-2999 NSGDTLTFSLDAG
+2999 
-3012 APEGASMNSTTGVFT
+3012 
-3027 WTPTE
+3027 
-3032 TQDGLHTITVRVRD
+3032 
-3046 GASADAAVDVT
+3046 
-3057 VTVSEVNA
+3057 
-3065 LPTAEAGTYSPHGE
+3065 
-3079 GMTVTLSSSGST
+3079 
-3091 DLDIINHAP
+3091 
-3100 DSLTYLWHQTGSG
+3100 
-3113 RTVTLSGAN
+3113 
-3122 TTSPTFESLTVFQ
+3122 
-3135 NTTLTFELTVT
+3135 
-3146 DGAGTTGTDTATVLI
+3146 
-3161 TDDVNE
+3161 
-3167 LPDAEAG
+3167 
-3174 LDKTVDERVIIVTLN
+3174 
-3189 GTGSHD
+3189 
-3195 DNPADSLSY
+3195 
-3204 RWSQTGGTP
+3204 
-3213 AVVLLNNNTDRASF
+3213 
-3227 ETPAVAADQSL
+3227 
-3238 RFTLNVTDSRGGSD
+3238 
-3252 TDEVVITVLDSASN
+3252 
-3266 APVADIAGGSMDV
+3266 
-3279 DENTPVTLNGSGSYD
+3279 
-3294 PNGDAL
+3294 
-3300 TYRWSQTGGTPDVGL
+3300 
-3315 SPANDTASFTTPVVK
+3315 
-3330 QDTQLTF
+3330 
-3337 TLTVNDGNEE
+3337 
-3347 GDASVTITVNNNES
+3347 
-3361 DYPVA
+3361 
-3366 VVTGPLEADEN
+3366 
-3377 SIITLNGLRSSDPN
+3377 
-3391 GDTLTYLWTAP
+3391 
-3402 QGITLSNATAPA
+3402 
-3414 PTFTAPQVV
+3414 
-3423 QPEDLEFELTVRD
+3423 
-3436 TDGNQN
+3436 
-3442 GATLA
+3442 
-3447 VRVLNSVNE
+3447 
-3456 PPDAVV
+3456 
-3462 TGPPDVGENVII
+3462 
-3474 TLNGS
+3474 
-3479 NSTDPNG
+3479 
-3486 DDLSYEWEYL
+3486 L
-3496 TGTPVLALSGVN
+3496 TGT
-3508 TSSLEFETPNVHGTV
+3508 
-3523 DLEFR
+3523 
-3528 LTVTDLHG
+3528 
-3536 DSDTADLTVTLQ
+3536 
-3548 DNLSNIPVSV
+3548 
-3558 PGSNMTVAN
+3558 
-3567 GALVVLNGSRSYDP
+3567 SR
-3581 NDDAISYK
+3581 
-3589 WAQIR
+3589 Q
-3594 GPDVALLNPDF
+3594 F
-3605 AVTKFQAPNVRTDA
+3605 
-3619 TMEFSLKVTDVDG
+3619 
-3632 SSVDT
+3632 
-3637 VSVAVQN
+3637 
-3644 LQPSTSSSSRSSA
+3644 
-3657 PPPAITLGS
+3657 
-3666 QGHPDTPGTIPS
+3666 
-3678 GPLQP
+3678 
-3683 VPADNTSAFP
+3683 
-3693 LVIDG
+3693 
-3698 NGYALHSDTIT
+3698 
-3709 IVPTSVTAGRPV
+3709 
-3721 TITATIYDPLP
+3721 
-3732 ILYFGI
+3732 
-3738 YLHLPGQ
+3738 
-3745 TISYL
+3745 
-3750 QSDTQVEYNS
+3750 
-3760 GKIRVTDPGGLLR
+3760 
-3773 DTSITISGD
+3773 
-3782 PDNPSKK
+3782 
-3789 IVTLTSTFT
+3789 
-3798 ESMGNTNMVIRTWN
+3798 
-3812 TDRQS
+3812 
-3817 SEVRIFNALAVVVP
+3817 
-3831 DAADPEPDA
+3831 
-3840 ADPEPDTVD
+3840 
-3849 SEHVLI
+3849 
-3855 PGTADPDPAAD
+3855 
-3866 SETAGHHTLA
+3866 
-3876 IRMWSGFE
+3876 
-3884 PESITDDQLL
+3884 
-3894 DSLGLDYR
+3894 
-3902 GANIPDWVM
+3902 
-3911 TELGPLVVKKWITLD
+3911 
-3926 EFMTALQYVLE
+3926 
-3937 HNT
+3937 